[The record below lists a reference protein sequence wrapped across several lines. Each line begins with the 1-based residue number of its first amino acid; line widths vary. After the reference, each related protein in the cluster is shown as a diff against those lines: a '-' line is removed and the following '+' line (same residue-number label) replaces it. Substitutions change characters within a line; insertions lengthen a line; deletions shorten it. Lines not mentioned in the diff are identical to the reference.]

1 MIEIASQKE
10 KMIKRLKE
18 LENEYNQGHLPKK
31 DFVSQKKYLIQQ
43 IEALEV
49 ADRVRILQGKQGSEK
64 SLDHWSEKEKEKKVV
79 EDQDEK
85 EELQKKYMTKPRIT
99 EENPSNG
106 KFSNRAKIIIA
117 IVLIIGFLVG
127 TAFGVSV
134 ISKTSK
140 SPQVSM
146 IVNDSAFPANN
157 TTNITNKTTTIK
169 KISTNRTRV
178 TNRTVKTTI
187 LANNS
192 TTP

>member
-10 KMIKRLKE
+10 KTIKRLKD
-18 LENEYNQGHLPKK
+18 LENEYNQGNLPKN
-31 DFVSQKKYLIQQ
+31 DFIRQKNYLIQQ
-43 IEALEV
+43 LDALEV

-64 SLDHWSEKEKEKKVV
+64 SLDHWSEKEEEKKGV
-79 EDQDEK
+79 EDQEEK
-85 EELQKKYMTKPRIT
+85 EELQKKYMTKPRTI

-106 KFSNRAKIIIA
+106 RFSNRAKIIIA

-127 TAFGVSV
+127 TAFGVSA
-134 ISKTSK
+134 ISKTTR

-146 IVNDSAFPANN
+146 IVNDSAFPAKNITNVTNN
-157 TTNITNKTTTIK
+157 TTTK
-169 KISTNRTRV
+169 KITTNRTTV
-178 TNRTVKTTI
+178 TNRTVKRST